1 MYYFQI
7 SQTKRKQRIPH
18 DVSIYLCYCTCTRD
32 RGELGASETIPHIF
46 RTKYVYIYT
55 MYIYIYTMYIYT
67 YVCIYIIICIEIYI
81 YIYYMYISCI

>member
-18 DVSIYLCYCTCTRD
+18 DVSIYATCTRD

-46 RTKYVYIYT
+46 RTKYVYIY
-55 MYIYIYTMYIYT
+55 IL
-67 YVCIYIIICIEIYI
+67 CIYI
-81 YIYYMYISCI
+81 YICVYIYYNMYINIYTICI